1 MSKDRAG
8 YYPDKKNLRQMA
20 GLPPEEPEPFVL
32 HPKERELIELIR
44 ELQYGEIISLRI
56 QHGLPEVADIPLK
69 KVRFT
74 GRGVREE

>member
-1 MSKDRAG
+1 MSEDRAEYG
-8 YYPDKKNLRQMA
+8 D
-20 GLPPEEPEPFVL
+20 L

-44 ELQYGEIISLRI
+44 ELKYGVITSLRI

-74 GRGVREE
+74 GVGGEKE

>member
-1 MSKDRAG
+1 MT
-8 YYPDKKNLRQMA
+8 
-20 GLPPEEPEPFVL
+20 EEQANYGPIEL

-44 ELQYGEIISLRI
+44 SMGYGEITCLRI

-74 GRGVREE
+74 GEGVKKSE